1 MNQLPLEYWIYFQLG
16 IDIALIMLILFFL
29 RHLRKT
35 LLVNQENRPPETPIP
50 AQEKNIPQIDTSSLD
65 ILKSLMESAK
75 DSSSEFDR
83 LIQEKKMLIAV
94 LDEKLELKKREF
106 IRIIKKGETVTAEL
120 RKAITESPESRCPK
134 QNHDIP
140 KSMPHENHDEGI
152 KDKETENKPDQTDAV
167 MMLAA
172 RGLEPH
178 SISARLGMP
187 VGEVELIMGL
197 NKIIKNE
204 TASSHG

>member
-1 MNQLPLEYWIYFQLG
+1 MNQLPLEYWIYFLLG

-35 LLVNQENRPPETPIP
+35 LLVNQESKPRETPLP
-50 AQEKNIPQIDTSSLD
+50 AQEKNIPQINTSSLD
-65 ILKSLMESAK
+65 VLKSLMESAK
-75 DSSSEFDR
+75 DSSAEFDR

-106 IRIIKKGETVTAEL
+106 IRIIKKGEAVTAEL
-120 RKAITESPESRCPK
+120 RKAITESPESRCQKHSP
-134 QNHDIP
+134 DLAP
-140 KSMPHENHDEGI
+140 ENHDKEI
-152 KDKETENKPDQTDAV
+152 SDKGTENKPDQTDAV

-178 SISARLGMP
+178 SISARLGIP

-204 TASSHG
+204 AAASLG